1 MFFTKWRQKANML
14 EKELASLVRER
25 QEMVERIRFLE
36 EEATILKERHAAAA
50 RNDALI
56 GGLCPM
62 FSYYSDSIKEI
73 QTSMANMAH
82 ALKGETQKIAASS
95 GSTGGE
101 LQAIKTLRNGLEVL
115 LQRTRDTA
123 HAVEQLHGRTGQID
137 SIVQLIKGVAEQT
150 NLLALNAAIEAARA
164 GEQGRGFAVV
174 ADEVRGLASRTA
186 SATND
191 ISNLVKS
198 VQDETAG
205 VRQRVEVNPAEM
217 DGFMRGGIEA
227 YDGMQA
233 LHGMLDASIK
243 TISANSLRAFVET
256 AKIDHLFW
264 KFDVYKVF
272 LSISEKSLE
281 DFSDHHSCRL
291 GQWYYKG
298 DGHHCFSRLP
308 GYREV
313 ESPHMEVHTNGVLAI
328 RHFRE
333 GKLREGLEALHK
345 MEAASTRVLQ
355 NLEKIASSALEDP
368 SLLCMDKPS

>member
-1 MFFTKWRQKANML
+1 
-14 EKELASLVRER
+14 
-25 QEMVERIRFLE
+25 MVEHIQSLE
-36 EEATILKERHAAAA
+36 EKSATLNQWCEATSH
-50 RNDALI
+50 NNALI

-62 FSYYSDSIKEI
+62 FSYYSDSLKEI
-73 QTSMANMAH
+73 QTSMGNMARS
-82 ALKGETQKIAASS
+82 LKGETQKIAASS
-95 GSTGGE
+95 GTTGGE
-101 LQAIKTLRNGLEVL
+101 LRAIESLRQGLDAL
-115 LQRTRDTA
+115 LRRTRDTA
-123 HAVEQLHGRTGQID
+123 LAVEQLHGRTGQID

-198 VQDETAG
+198 VQDEAAG

-217 DGFMRGGIEA
+217 DSFAHAGLNA
-227 YDGMQA
+227 YNGMQA
-233 LHGMLDASIK
+233 LHGMLDVSIQ
-243 TISANSLRAFVET
+243 TIAANSLRAFVET

-264 KFDVYKVF
+264 KFEVYKIF
-272 LSISEKSLE
+272 LSISEKPLE

-298 DGHHCFSRLP
+298 DGHHCFSKLP

-313 ESPHMEVHTNGVLAI
+313 ETPHMEVHSSGVLAI
-328 RHFRE
+328 RRFRE
-333 GKLREGLEALHK
+333 GKLQEGLEALHK
-345 MEAASTRVLQ
+345 MENASVRVLQ
-355 NLEKIASSALEDP
+355 NLEKIAASALEDP
-368 SLLCMDKPS
+368 SLLCMDKLS